1 VQRSLVGSALYS
13 DVNGLA
19 RRSLSGT
26 GGGLVGAA
34 RRLLLTGSDTLGD
47 LVDAARYLLLT
58 GSDTLGVLVDAS
70 RYLLVT
76 GGDPVGDLVDAT
88 HYVVVTRDDPIDAL
102 LIERRGGWRGQGGHA
117 GSILRR

>member
-34 RRLLLTGSDTLGD
+34 RRLLLTGSDTLDD

-58 GSDTLGVLVDAS
+58 GSDPVDALS
-70 RYLLVT
+70 HRV
-76 GGDPVGDLVDAT
+76 
-88 HYVVVTRDDPIDAL
+88 
-102 LIERRGGWRGQGGHA
+102 ERHCVEVLGGWRGQVDHA
-117 GSILRR
+117 GNVLRNW

>member
-26 GGGLVGAA
+26 GGGLVGVA
-34 RRLLLTGSDTLGD
+34 RRLLLTGSDTLDD

-58 GSDTLGVLVDAS
+58 GSDPVDALS
-70 RYLLVT
+70 HRV
-76 GGDPVGDLVDAT
+76 
-88 HYVVVTRDDPIDAL
+88 
-102 LIERRGGWRGQGGHA
+102 ERHCVEVLGGWRGQVDHA
-117 GSILRR
+117 GNVPRNW